1 MLKGRSKICCGVSCP
16 LTGEEMVRRM
26 AIKREQKR
34 GASGF
39 FKMESLPGPVSAGVG
54 AETFRYLYR

>member
-1 MLKGRSKICCGVSCP
+1 
-16 LTGEEMVRRM
+16 MVRRM